1 MDKQY
6 RVIDKQLAD
15 LQLKSRLAQDEE
27 DKKIFELATRK
38 KTVLKLLEESRQ
50 RGLYHFEQSKKLSL
64 L

>member
-27 DKKIFELATRK
+27 DKEIFELATRK

>member
-6 RVIDKQLAD
+6 REIDKQLAD

-27 DKKIFELATRK
+27 DKKIFELTTRK

>member
-1 MDKQY
+1 LDKQY

-27 DKKIFELATRK
+27 DKKIFELSTRK

>member
-1 MDKQY
+1 LDKQY